1 MTTPASVATHW
12 DAARMWWLFALGAG
26 VTAALLLVLSLR
38 RRRAAQWEEIAR
50 ERARLRACALS
61 AQERELADR
70 AAIRR
75 RQADADEAR
84 RADEQRLLAEASLEK
99 KMAVARKTGILTFL
113 PRVEPSSQIASL
125 APTIRALLLHGLGA
139 RDEDIVCLADVAF
152 PNLSTLD
159 LSGNELRQ
167 LWRGRPWNT
176 PALKRLIVQRNG
188 SLTALPETGWI
199 TLTKLR
205 ELKVDAC
212 ALETLP
218 SSLGH
223 LKALLL
229 LNVSRNR
236 LRALPA
242 ELGAL
247 VELKDLDASS
257 NRLATLPAE
266 MAGMSQ
272 LRRLNVEN
280 NHLTRVPREILD
292 IQTLEDIRVRGNA
305 LVALKSMDGVDEY
318 LQRRLRRVIEDGC
331 VLAFRDL
338 EVRHQREMQKRE
350 VDRARREAERF

>member
-1 MTTPASVATHW
+1 M
-12 DAARMWWLFALGAG
+12 
-26 VTAALLLVLSLR
+26 
-38 RRRAAQWEEIAR
+38 
-50 ERARLRACALS
+50 
-61 AQERELADR
+61 
-70 AAIRR
+70 
-75 RQADADEAR
+75 
-84 RADEQRLLAEASLEK
+84 
-99 KMAVARKTGILTFL
+99 
-113 PRVEPSSQIASL
+113 
-125 APTIRALLLHGLGA
+125 
-139 RDEDIVCLADVAF
+139 
-152 PNLSTLD
+152 
-159 LSGNELRQ
+159 
-167 LWRGRPWNT
+167 
-176 PALKRLIVQRNG
+176 QRNG

-199 TLTKLR
+199 NLTKLR

-229 LNVSRNR
+229 LDVSRNR
-236 LRALPA
+236 LRALPP

-272 LRRLNVEN
+272 LRRLNIEN

-305 LVALKSMDGVDEY
+305 MVVLKSMDGVDEY

-350 VDRARREAERF
+350 VDRARREAERL